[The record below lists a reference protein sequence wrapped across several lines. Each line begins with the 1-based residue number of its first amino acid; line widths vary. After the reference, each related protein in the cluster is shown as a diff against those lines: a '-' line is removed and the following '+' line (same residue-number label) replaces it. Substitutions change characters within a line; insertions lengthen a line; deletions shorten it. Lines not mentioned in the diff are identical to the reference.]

1 MNKAIKSFALGL
13 LILGAGLATK
23 AQDEEAVPS
32 PIQHSTPR
40 WVSSKG
46 YWVVESNPSNPKHA
60 CVYFYTN
67 VNVLVYKE
75 TIDGVPLA
83 LNKTR
88 TKMQLKKVLESLI
101 SSWEAGEPLD
111 KTTPVMTGIF
121 KKEKNAR

>member
-1 MNKAIKSFALGL
+1 MNNVIKSFALGL
-13 LILGAGLATK
+13 FVLGAGLATR
-23 AQDEEAVPS
+23 AQDEEAVAP
-32 PIQHSTPR
+32 PVQHSTPR

-46 YWVVESNPSNPKHA
+46 YWVVESNPSDPKHA

-75 TIDGVPLA
+75 TIDGAPLA
-83 LNKTR
+83 LNRTR

-111 KTTPVMTGIF
+111 KATPVMTGIF
-121 KKEKNAR
+121 KKEREAR